1 MRIIELIDYQA
12 TVLLTGVYSYNLFG
26 YLSNCLS
33 ANMSFLA
40 IFNSTDQVIQE
51 NRAVTCSLVSTL
63 SSTISIVMGLLHVRV
78 GYNIA

>member
-1 MRIIELIDYQA
+1 MEGVILPER
-12 TVLLTGVYSYNLFG
+12 LL
-26 YLSNCLS
+26 

-63 SSTISIVMGLLHVRV
+63 SSTVSIVIGMLLFRV
-78 GYNIA
+78 SDVA